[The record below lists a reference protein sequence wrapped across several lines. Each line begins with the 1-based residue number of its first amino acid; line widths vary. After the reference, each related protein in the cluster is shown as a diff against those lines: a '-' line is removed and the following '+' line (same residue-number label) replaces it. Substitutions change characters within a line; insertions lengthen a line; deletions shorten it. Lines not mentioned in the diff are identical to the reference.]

1 MISDITLGQFFPG
14 ESLLHKADPRTKIL
28 SAVLLMATIFCAKNL
43 FSYLFL
49 IGVTLSLAIIGN
61 IRIRLLWKSIRPL
74 LIVLLI
80 TGLLNLFLT
89 TGEGNPLVSLGFLVI
104 YEEGIWRA
112 LFMVIRVVLL
122 VSGASLLL
130 TYTTSPIQ
138 LTDGLESLLSPL
150 KKLHLP
156 VHEFAMMMTIALR
169 FIPTLIE
176 ETDKIMKAQKAR
188 GADFSTGGLL
198 QRAKALLPVLIP
210 LFVASF
216 QHAMDLATA
225 MECRCYH
232 GGEGRTKYRVLKFQF
247 RDVAFLLTLLIV
259 LGAVICMNRFLPIG
273 QVMA

>member
-14 ESLLHKADPRTKIL
+14 DSTLHKSDPRTKIL
-28 SAVLLMATIFCAKNL
+28 GSILFMATVFVAKNL
-43 FSYLFL
+43 FAYLL
-49 IGVTLSLAIIGN
+49 LLAVTLLLSALGHIHFK
-61 IRIRLLWKSIRPL
+61 LLWKSVRPL
-74 LIVLLI
+74 LVVLLF
-80 TGLLNLFLT
+80 TGILNLFFT
-89 TGEGNPLVSLGFLVI
+89 KGEGDPLLAWGFLQI

-112 LFMVIRVVLL
+112 LLMAIRVVLL
-122 VSGASLLL
+122 VAGASLLL
-130 TYTTSPIQ
+130 TYTTSPIE

-150 KKLHLP
+150 KKLRLP

-188 GADFSTGGLL
+188 GADFSSGGLIR
-198 QRAKALLPVLIP
+198 RAKALLPVLIP

-232 GGEGRTKYRVLKFQF
+232 GGEGRTKYRVLKFGM
-247 RDVAFLLTLLIV
+247 RDVLVLLGLVAVLVLVILL
-259 LGAVICMNRFLPIG
+259 NRFLPIG
-273 QVMA
+273 QVL